1 MHFSVTKKILFL
13 FIFLFSVTSCAT
25 IFENNYDVMARQALF
40 DLMKAQESYRAK
52 HGKYSNGLSQLS
64 SHNLKYHTGIV
75 YLEIHAASKSEYRAI
90 SLPAESTTARVFIYD
105 TSKGGYYEADE
116 VEVSKYVLGALN
128 FIRSEKE
135 KQKTN
140 ILLASILLGTLVI
153 LGFRFVSRYK
163 GRGNNNVLISYFVSL
178 PALGWAAAI
187 LNNVNNDIVFSS
199 KILAFSWIAIAASLV
214 CIFITLLWLKNRNLQ
229 KTPTPVLGL
238 AGCSLFISL
247 ISLGSVAY
255 ILVKYYPI

>member
-140 ILLASILLGTLVI
+140 ILLAAILLGALVV

-163 GRGNNNVLISYFVSL
+163 GKANNNALISYFISL
-178 PALGWAAAI
+178 PALGWAVAI
-187 LNNVNNDIVFSS
+187 LNNVNSDIVLSS
-199 KILAFSWIAIAASLV
+199 KVLVLSWFSIAVSLL
-214 CIFITLLWLKNRNLQ
+214 CIFIAFRWLKSSDSLT
-229 KTPTPVLGL
+229 TPTPVLGL

-247 ISLGSVAY
+247 ISLGGVAY